1 MISYIVVIRPTWRS
15 TFYFSAAL
23 AVFYLVLGWIS
34 IEDDSPPPGTDQR
47 IDWLGAFLVT
57 AGLFLIVFVLSDG
70 GVVGWGTPCS
80 SPILPCF
87 DNLPLTQSYR
97 HYRPTLR
104 GCTLPWAVRGLGIL
118 PRRETG

>member
-1 MISYIVVIRPTWRS
+1 MIRPTWRS

-80 SPILPCF
+80 SP
-87 DNLPLTQSYR
+87 NLLVLTTY
-97 HYRPTLR
+97 P
-104 GCTLPWAVRGLGIL
+104 
-118 PRRETG
+118 